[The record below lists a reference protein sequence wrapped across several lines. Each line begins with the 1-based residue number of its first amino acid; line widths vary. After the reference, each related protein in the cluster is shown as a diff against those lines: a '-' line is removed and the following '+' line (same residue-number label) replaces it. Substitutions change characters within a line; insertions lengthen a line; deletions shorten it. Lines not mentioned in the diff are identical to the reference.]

1 MDMFEF
7 MLVLERTMSTSKT
20 SHPVLSCWLV
30 PFTQA
35 STLAVL
41 LPTAPA
47 QRQNK
52 ITPHSVFGP
61 FTRNGEAEKRCN
73 VPIFNR
79 LCKGGL
85 SKFVFYVKKKKQNKP
100 SRQTQHKTTAD
111 LMLHSEPF
119 IGQQ

>member
-1 MDMFEF
+1 MFEF
-7 MLVLERTMSTSKT
+7 MLVLERTMSTSKM

-30 PFTQA
+30 PFTQV

-41 LPTAPA
+41 LPTVPA

-52 ITPHSVFGP
+52 ITPIPYSDLLHR
-61 FTRNGEAEKRCN
+61 TARQKKRCN

-85 SKFVFYVKKKKQNKP
+85 SKFVFYVKKKKQKP
-100 SRQTQHKTTAD
+100 SRKTQHKTTAD

-119 IGQQ
+119 TGQQ